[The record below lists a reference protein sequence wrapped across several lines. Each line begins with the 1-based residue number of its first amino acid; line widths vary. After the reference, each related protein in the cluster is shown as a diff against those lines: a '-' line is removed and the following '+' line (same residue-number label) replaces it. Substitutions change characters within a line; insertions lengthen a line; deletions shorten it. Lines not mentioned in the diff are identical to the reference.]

1 MEFSEY
7 KSDMFSTSR
16 LSPSLVSRTFA
27 IVKTPTGDDSEE
39 TYDPS
44 HSLKLA
50 LIVLASDN
58 VVPGRDVEFE
68 GFECAFASFLSS
80 VGSLG
85 VYLEVYTSRLV
96 GCLLG
101 ELDNQLHR
109 L

>member
-1 MEFSEY
+1 MT
-7 KSDMFSTSR
+7 D
-16 LSPSLVSRTFA
+16 LVIQFKA
-27 IVKTPTGDDSEE
+27 P
-39 TYDPS
+39 
-44 HSLKLA
+44 LKHPDYH
-50 LIVLASDN
+50 IRYQTNSV
-58 VVPGRDVEFE
+58 VEFE
-68 GFECAFASFLSS
+68 GLECAFASFLSS

>member
-1 MEFSEY
+1 MCGG
-7 KSDMFSTSR
+7 
-16 LSPSLVSRTFA
+16 L
-27 IVKTPTGDDSEE
+27 EE
-39 TYDPS
+39 GS
-44 HSLKLA
+44 N
-50 LIVLASDN
+50 IASSWATA
-58 VVPGRDVEFE
+58 VVEFE
-68 GFECAFASFLSS
+68 GLECAFASFLSS